1 METIQMHRATDIPRH
16 YPRILR
22 IYNKELIVLTRTMTT
37 NKVIKTKA
45 VLNCDARQLVLSASC
60 SNRCNI
66 RRELIFH
73 TILIEARSLLFSIQ
87 HHTEAQYNASLIAT
101 LHRIGSVLRTAKL
114 RTNLPAVMAKHSL
127 TDWVYWCYVSGL
139 LNGSHLPACS
149 HHLACKARHNPCRRH
164 FNFGTTIMWTFE
176 DWCE

>member
-1 METIQMHRATDIPRH
+1 MYKETSLEIKPILETIQMHRATDIPRH

-22 IYNKELIVLTRTMTT
+22 IYNKELIALTRTMTT

-101 LHRIGSVLRTAKL
+101 LHRIRSVLRTATL
-114 RTNLPAVMAKHSL
+114 SNVQTYPL
-127 TDWVYWCYVSGL
+127 
-139 LNGSHLPACS
+139 
-149 HHLACKARHNPCRRH
+149 
-164 FNFGTTIMWTFE
+164 
-176 DWCE
+176 